1 MMDTRTFIIAA
12 RPTQGSRIT
21 EYPSDSIEFAHIA
34 SAISIALAILE
45 SEQGT
50 AALRDLALGYD
61 DQRLGSCMF
70 SKDAEAAYLFVRP
83 FLQLLRLNFP
93 IVVVDDT
100 IHTQDCLG
108 YHERAVWTGPRES
121 FNPRAQGIHL
131 NGSRVRDMT
140 YAAQRPEQIH
150 RFRMFQFL
158 FATTIV
164 HEAGAHLFITYMTN
178 GRVNTPPQITAPG
191 FGTRLVGESGRF
203 YELVL
208 FGGTT
213 EFYRDSQQDDRQA
226 GVPHQIDAD
235 ERAWRISP
243 VFIDAVCRYEFT
255 FPFIREGGAID
266 PSAMQSMG
274 RNSDEHTTNPRDLA
288 LLSQQRAVRPT
299 LAQFRGHQVNFD
311 QVKQVP
317 FNPATNLS
325 VIVV

>member
-1 MMDTRTFIIAA
+1 
-12 RPTQGSRIT
+12 
-21 EYPSDSIEFAHIA
+21 
-34 SAISIALAILE
+34 
-45 SEQGT
+45 
-50 AALRDLALGYD
+50 
-61 DQRLGSCMF
+61 
-70 SKDAEAAYLFVRP
+70 
-83 FLQLLRLNFP
+83 
-93 IVVVDDT
+93 
-100 IHTQDCLG
+100 
-108 YHERAVWTGPRES
+108 
-121 FNPRAQGIHL
+121 
-131 NGSRVRDMT
+131 MT

-178 GRVNTPPQITAPG
+178 GRVYTPPQITAPG

-208 FGGTT
+208 FGGTI

-243 VFIDAVCRYEFT
+243 VFINAVCRY
-255 FPFIREGGAID
+255 GKV
-266 PSAMQSMG
+266 G
-274 RNSDEHTTNPRDLA
+274 RLILA
-288 LLSQQRAVRPT
+288 PWAATLSQQRAVRPT
-299 LAQFRGHQVNFD
+299 LAQFRGHQVNFA